1 MWQKMITL
9 SITAALAGTAL
20 AQQNLED
27 AKRAEAQRAADEA
40 KVRLDIRANDADV
53 QQQLIRAQRAQAE
66 AERAAVEERMAQ
78 RRMAADRAPDAASK
92 QWQFFRTAR
101 ATKRE
106 KVTYCGISTAE
117 PPPVLIDQLK
127 LSKGIGLV
135 VDFVEPG
142 SPAEAAGLKRYDV
155 ITKMNDQV
163 LANAEQLGVLVRL
176 RKPTDDAKFA
186 VIRQGHATSIN
197 VELGEKE
204 MEVEV
209 ENAQADPFAQ
219 NRFFA
224 LQPNG
229 QLATT
234 PGMMNTMVM
243 NGGGGVAVTNVNGE
257 IQKVWSDDQTV
268 LNLKIK
274 NGKPVT
280 LIVKDKAGKE
290 IFNGPIDTEE
300 QRRAVP
306 ADLQQKLK
314 SAEGAGPMQYG
325 FGDPRGVARARVRVL
340 TSTERDTLMVARI
353 EKGKATYVLAF
364 NTTDGKTLFD
374 GSTATDGERKAVP
387 EAVAKQLETLEKNQS
402 AAQEFGVIGRN

>member
-1 MWQKMITL
+1 MWQKIITL
-9 SITAALAGTAL
+9 SITAALAGTTL
-20 AQQNLED
+20 GQQNPED
-27 AKRAEAQRAADEA
+27 AKRDEAKRAADEA
-40 KVRLDIRANDADV
+40 RVRLDIRADVNDA
-53 QQQLIRAQRAQAE
+53 QQQVIRAQRAQAE
-66 AERAAVEERMAQ
+66 AERASVEERMMQ
-78 RRMAADRAPDAASK
+78 RRMAADRGPDAASK
-92 QWQFFRTAR
+92 QWRFFNTAR

-106 KVTYCGISTAE
+106 KVTYCGISTTE
-117 PPPVLIDQLK
+117 PPAVLIDQLK

-142 SPAEAAGLKRYDV
+142 SPAEAAGLKQYDV

-186 VIRQGHATSIN
+186 VIRQGQATSIN

-219 NRFFA
+219 DRFFA
-224 LQPNG
+224 LHANG
-229 QLATT
+229 QLGAA
-234 PGMMNTMVM
+234 PGMMSTIALD
-243 NGGGGVAVTNVNGE
+243 GGGGMALTNVNGE

-268 LNLKIK
+268 LNLTIR

-280 LIVKDKAGKE
+280 LIAKDKAGKE
-290 IFNGPIDTEE
+290 IFNGPVDTEE
-300 QRRAVP
+300 QRKALP

-314 SAEGAGPMQYG
+314 SVDNAGQMQFGVGDARGA
-325 FGDPRGVARARVRVL
+325 ARARVL
-340 TSTERDTLMVARI
+340 TSTEKDTLLIARI

-374 GSTATDGERKAVP
+374 GPAATDEERKAVP
-387 EAVAKQLETLEKNQS
+387 EAVVKQLEMLEKNQG

>member
-1 MWQKMITL
+1 MWQKIITL
-9 SITAALAGTAL
+9 SITAALAGVTL
-20 AQQNLED
+20 GQQNLED
-27 AKRAEAQRAADEA
+27 VKRDEAKRAADEA
-40 KVRLDIRANDADV
+40 RERLDVRARVDAVDP
-53 QQQLIRAQRAQAE
+53 QLIRAQRAQAE
-66 AERAAVEERMAQ
+66 AERAAADERILQTRIAV
-78 RRMAADRAPDAASK
+78 DRGPDAASR
-92 QWQFFRTAR
+92 QWRFFNTAR

-127 LSKGIGLV
+127 LTKGIGLV

-142 SPAEAAGLKRYDV
+142 SPAEAAGLKKYDV

-186 VIRQGHATSIN
+186 VIRQGQATSIN

-219 NRFFA
+219 NRIFA
-224 LQPNG
+224 LHGNG
-229 QLATT
+229 QLGAA
-234 PGMMNTMVM
+234 PGMMGTVM
-243 NGGGGVAVTNVNGE
+243 ADGGGGMAVTNVNGE
-257 IQKVWSDDQTV
+257 IQKVWSDNQTV
-268 LNLKIK
+268 MNLTIK

-280 LIVKDKAGKE
+280 LIARDKAGKE

-300 QRRAVP
+300 QRKALP

-314 SAEGAGPMQYG
+314 SAGEAGPMQLG
-325 FGDPRGVARARVRVL
+325 FGDPRGAAPARVL
-340 TSTERDTLMVARI
+340 TSTDKDTLLLARFD
-353 EKGKATYVLAF
+353 KGKATYVLAF
-364 NTTDGKTLFD
+364 NTTDGKTIFD
-374 GSTATDGERKAVP
+374 GSAATDEERKVIP
-387 EAVAKQLETLEKNQS
+387 EAVAKQLELLEKNQG